1 MSTCTDRSQLLDR
14 DEILSHLAENSLA
27 VDRLYV
33 HREVNSTNLCLL
45 EKNIDAQQLSGAV
58 CVAEMQSAGRGRC
71 DRIWVATPY
80 CNVMLSAS
88 WHFELPAARLAG
100 LSLAAAVSTIRALQD
115 YGVGNVG
122 LKWPNDIVWQEKKL
136 GGLLVETRSAGQ
148 QSTLAIVGLGIN
160 VRLAEDDAALI
171 DQPWVDLAAIIGVVD
186 RNRLVAFIIT
196 RLHEMFREFATMGFA
211 PFQPEWERLDVFANR
226 WVCLQ
231 QGKHTIEG
239 QVLGVDAN
247 GGLRVID
254 SLGIVKTF
262 YTGDIS
268 LRPAT

>member
-1 MSTCTDRSQLLDR
+1 MSGCADRSQLLDR
-14 DEILSHLAENSLA
+14 DEIISHLAKNSLV

-33 HREVNSTNLCLL
+33 YREVGSTNLCLL
-45 EKNIDAQQLSGAV
+45 EKNVDAQQMSGAV
-58 CVAEMQSAGRGRC
+58 CIAETQSAGRGR
-71 DRIWVATPY
+71 RGRTWVATPY

-88 WHFELPAARLAG
+88 WHFELPVAQLTG

-115 YGVGNVG
+115 YDVGNVG

-136 GGLLVETRSAGQ
+136 GGLLVETRTAGQ
-148 QSTLAIVGLGIN
+148 QGTLAIVGLGIN

-171 DQPWVDLAAIIGVVD
+171 DQPWIDLAAIIGVVD
-186 RNRLVAFIIT
+186 RNRLVAYIIT

-211 PFQPEWERLDVFANR
+211 PFRPEWERLDTFANR

-231 QGKHTIEG
+231 EGGHTIKV
-239 QVLGVDAN
+239 QVVGVDDS

-268 LRPAT
+268 MRPAT